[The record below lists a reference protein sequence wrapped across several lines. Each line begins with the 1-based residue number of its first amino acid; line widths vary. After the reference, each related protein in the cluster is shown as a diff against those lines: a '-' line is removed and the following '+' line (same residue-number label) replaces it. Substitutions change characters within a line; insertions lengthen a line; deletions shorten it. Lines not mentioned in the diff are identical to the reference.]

1 MNSPIAPDPRTR
13 YHGAVIAIVGPPHS
27 GKSVFL
33 AELYRQLLHRDP
45 TGVFLHRAC
54 PDGEGMWSNEAD
66 PEIVQQI
73 RKKCAFS
80 EEFVTVTL
88 RGIERLGRNTHHR
101 IVLLDLGGKRTA
113 ENAEILRRSTH
124 CIILSSQIEA
134 ISAWQTFVTSE
145 GCDVLAIFRSQLIYD
160 SSSFSQ
166 ANLDL
171 TARSMLQLDTTPI
184 TGTLVNLCRDQGTDC
199 YGAAIAVLAEALL
212 ASTDIGVS

>member
-1 MNSPIAPDPRTR
+1 MTSHPSTSPDPRTR
-13 YHGAVIAIVGPPHS
+13 YHGTVIAIVGPSHS

-66 PEIVQQI
+66 PEIVQLI

-88 RGIERLGRNTHHR
+88 RSIERLGRNPHHR

-134 ISAWQTFVTSE
+134 ISAWQTFVISE
-145 GCDVLAIFRSQLIYD
+145 ECEILAVFRSQLIYN
-160 SSSFSQ
+160 SSQGSQ
-166 ANLDL
+166 TNLDL
-171 TARSMLQLDTTPI
+171 IARSTLQTDTTPM
-184 TGTLVNLCRDQGTDC
+184 TGTLVNLCRSQSADC
-199 YGAAIAVLAEALL
+199 YSDAISTLAEALL
-212 ASTDIGVS
+212 VRLG